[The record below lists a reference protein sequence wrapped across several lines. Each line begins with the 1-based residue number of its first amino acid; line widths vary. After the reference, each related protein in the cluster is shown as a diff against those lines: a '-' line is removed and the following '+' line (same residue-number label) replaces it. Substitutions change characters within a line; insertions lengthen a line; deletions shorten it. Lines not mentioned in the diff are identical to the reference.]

1 MALRMLRPT
10 IKLQHSAAP
19 RGWAN
24 PLRGSSSARG
34 YGGAWQK
41 LRREILERDRGL
53 CQPCQRAGRL
63 TLAREVD
70 HIRNKAAG
78 GSDAPENLQAICR
91 PCHAAK
97 TRRESG
103 QARQAAPDA

>member
-1 MALRMLRPT
+1 MTLRMLRPT
-10 IKLQHSAAP
+10 IKMQHGPAP
-19 RGWAN
+19 RGWAS

-53 CQPCQRAGRL
+53 CQPCQRAGRV

-70 HIRNKAAG
+70 HVLNKARG
-78 GSDAPENLQAICR
+78 GTDHPQNLQAICR
-91 PCHAAK
+91 ACHQAK
-97 TRRESG
+97 TARESRG
-103 QARQAAPDA
+103 G

>member
-19 RGWAN
+19 RGWAD
-24 PLRGSSSARG
+24 PLRDSSSARG
-34 YGGAWQK
+34 YGSAWQK

-53 CQPCQRAGRL
+53 CQPCQRSGRV

-70 HIRNKAAG
+70 HIVNKARG
-78 GSDAPENLQAICR
+78 GTDDPGNLQAICR
-91 PCHAAK
+91 VCHQQK
-97 TRRESG
+97 TARESRG
-103 QARQAAPDA
+103 Q